1 MEQKQREAE
10 NKKRKAKKLNQE
22 LLEEVRAVSEG
33 KNLKDFRKEKEQ
45 RNKREIKLTR
55 KQQTKEEV
63 KERKNQEV
71 QASRNPKEA
80 KFCDDILEYVKKH
93 HP

>member
-55 KQQTKEEV
+55 KQ
-63 KERKNQEV
+63 
-71 QASRNPKEA
+71 
-80 KFCDDILEYVKKH
+80 
-93 HP
+93 